1 VTVRSTAQ
9 PRLCLLGQFD
19 LVLCDET
26 VSVPLRCQQVLALL
40 ALRDRPV
47 ERRSLCAA
55 LWPDEPPERCR
66 NNLRTTIW
74 RLRQLDG
81 GLVLV
86 DGTHLRLS
94 PAVDLDVS
102 RAMAQARDAIDAG
115 RLSPDLDLRLLSF
128 DLLEDW
134 DDEWVILERERFR
147 QLRMHALETISVQL
161 SRQGAHSLA
170 VEAGLGAISAEPFR
184 ESAHRALIEAFIG
197 EGNLVE
203 AIRQYQ
209 RFSDLAAELGI
220 MPSPRLTALMGELLP
235 IPHDA
240 IPAQVRRHMH
250 RSDG

>member
-1 VTVRSTAQ
+1 MRTVAQ
-9 PRLCLLGQFD
+9 FRLCLLGEFD
-19 LVLCDET
+19 LRIGDES
-26 VSVPLRCQQVLALL
+26 VSVPVRCQQVLALL

-47 ERRSLCAA
+47 ERRPLCAA

-74 RLRQLDG
+74 RLRQLDDR
-81 GLVLV
+81 LVLV
-86 DGTHLRLS
+86 DGTHVRLGQVVE
-94 PAVDLDVS
+94 VDV
-102 RAMAQARDAIDAG
+102 RHAMAQARDAIDAG
-115 RLSPDLDLRLLSF
+115 RLSPDLDLRLLCA

-134 DDEWVILERERFR
+134 DDEWVLLERERFR
-147 QLRMHALETISVQL
+147 QLRMHALEAISVQL

-203 AIRQYQ
+203 ALRQYQ
-209 RFSDLAAELGI
+209 PFSDLAAELGI
-220 MPSPRLTALMGELLP
+220 MPSPRLTSLMKDLLP
-235 IPHDA
+235 VPHDV
-240 IPAQVRRHMH
+240 IPAQVRRRVR

>member
-1 VTVRSTAQ
+1 VVQ

-19 LVLCDET
+19 LWLCEES
-26 VSVPLRCQQVLALL
+26 VSVPVRCQQVLALL

-55 LWPDEPPERCR
+55 LWPDEPPERSR

-74 RLRQLDG
+74 RLRQLHAE
-81 GLVLV
+81 LVVV
-86 DGTHLRLS
+86 DGTHVRL
-94 PAVDLDVS
+94 ARVVDVDVR
-102 RAMAQARDAIDAG
+102 RAMTFARDAIDAG
-115 RLSPDLDLRLLSF
+115 RLSPDLDLRLLTA

-134 DDEWVILERERFR
+134 DDEWVLLERERFR
-147 QLRMHALETISVQL
+147 QLRMHALEAISVQL

-184 ESAHRALIEAFIG
+184 ESAHRALIEAFIE

-203 AIRQYQ
+203 ALRQYQ

-220 MPSPRLTALMGELLP
+220 MPSPRLTALMGRLLP
-235 IPHDA
+235 APHDFV
-240 IPAQVRRHMH
+240 PAQVRR
-250 RSDG
+250 RVRGSDG